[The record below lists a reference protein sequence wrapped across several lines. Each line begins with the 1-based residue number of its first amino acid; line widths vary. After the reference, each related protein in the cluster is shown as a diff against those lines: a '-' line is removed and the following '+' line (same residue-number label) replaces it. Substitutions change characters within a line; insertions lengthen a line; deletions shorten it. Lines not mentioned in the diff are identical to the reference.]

1 MLVINAGENQSARR
15 GMTFAIMRGTR
26 KVAEAI
32 VADVRSD
39 FSGLLPT
46 QLGDPGDVIRVGDIA
61 SVKTTQ
67 R

>member
-1 MLVINAGENQSARR
+1 
-15 GMTFAIMRGTR
+15 MTFAIMRGNR

-32 VADVRSD
+32 VADVRKD
-39 FSGLLPT
+39 FSGVLPT
-46 QLGDPGDVIRVGDIA
+46 LLDDPKDGIRAGDIA